1 MIEDDYVPGEISRGG
16 EKSQKTKIYKKNP
29 YHQFAE
35 NIMIRVTIALLVIVF
50 IVFFVF
56 HAIISIGLGKAG
68 RKTIEEEKTVSIDE
82 YLKEKEIKW
91 QK

>member
-1 MIEDDYVPGEISRGG
+1 MIENDYVHGEISRGG
-16 EKSQKTKIYKKNP
+16 EESQKTKIYKKNP

-35 NIMIRVTIALLVIVF
+35 NIMIKVTTVLLVIVF

-56 HAIISIGLGKAG
+56 HVVISIGLGKAG
-68 RKTIEEEKTVSIDE
+68 RKTIEEDKSISIEE
-82 YLKEKEIKW
+82 YLKEKESKW